1 MTGTLGT
8 RFPDET
14 TGRLEALL
22 RFGTAVARAEEETG
36 ALEAIVDQASMV
48 AGATLAVVGLIEGN
62 LVRVAASRGVAPGR
76 LDDGSTFP
84 IEPGRPMTDAI
95 ALGEAIFCS
104 NA

>member
-14 TGRLEALL
+14 TGRLDALL

-62 LVRVAASRGVAPGR
+62 LIRVAALARRRAGAPRRRVDLSHRTRGDR
-76 LDDGSTFP
+76 
-84 IEPGRPMTDAI
+84 
-95 ALGEAIFCS
+95 
-104 NA
+104 